1 MTRILNIHA
10 ESGGALSLL
19 GNLGARFV
27 CTCCDYFVW
36 ALQVDVSCFDK
47 TGTLTSD
54 DMVIIVCT
62 FFGAYNPL
70 SAHPPVAI
78 IQEL

>member
-1 MTRILNIHA
+1 MPKVQG
-10 ESGGALSLL
+10 ESGGVFSLL

-27 CTCCDYFVW
+27 CTCCDNSVW
-36 ALQVDVSCFDK
+36 ALQVDVCCFDK

-54 DMVIIVCT
+54 DMVIVVCT

-70 SAHPPVAI
+70 SAHHPIAI
-78 IQEL
+78 IQE